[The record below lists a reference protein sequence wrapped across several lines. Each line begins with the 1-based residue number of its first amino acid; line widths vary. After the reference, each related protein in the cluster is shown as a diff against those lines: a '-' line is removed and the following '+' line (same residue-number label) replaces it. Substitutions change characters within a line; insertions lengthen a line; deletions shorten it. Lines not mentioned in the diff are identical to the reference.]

1 MSIQI
6 DDPRGGCLVVSE
18 QTFYSDYTS
27 SNLGVAYSFVCKMF
41 VEINNKGPWFGV
53 SLNNIQLKVF
63 NFD

>member
-1 MSIQI
+1 M
-6 DDPRGGCLVVSE
+6 VSV

-63 NFD
+63 NLD